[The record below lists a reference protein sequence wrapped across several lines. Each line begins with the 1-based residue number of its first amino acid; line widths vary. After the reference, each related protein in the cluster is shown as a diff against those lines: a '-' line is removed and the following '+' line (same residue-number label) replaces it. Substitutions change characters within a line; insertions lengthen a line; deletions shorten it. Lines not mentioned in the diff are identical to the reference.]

1 MTDQTVKPCEFAEGH
16 CIHCGDSEPTCAMAE
31 CEGWVE
37 PADRVQT
44 LADQVEALTKER
56 DTLQYEVD
64 AIPAIKAERDAL
76 QTALK
81 NTLSSMGQQADE
93 LRKERDTQAKAA
105 DHWIAEA
112 TRDHNALVTLRV
124 ERDALMADAERY
136 RWISAQIVS
145 GDMDTLEQAFATLD
159 EDAEFVTQSEFDACI
174 DSAIEK
180 AGVK

>member
-1 MTDQTVKPCEFAEGH
+1 MTTQKILPCEFVAGL
-16 CIHCGDSEPTCAMAE
+16 CSNCGASERGE

-64 AIPAIKAERDAL
+64 AIPAIKAERD
-76 QTALK
+76 
-81 NTLSSMGQQADE
+81 
-93 LRKERDTQAKAA
+93 TQAKAA
-105 DHWIAEA
+105 DHWMTEA

-124 ERDALMADAERY
+124 ERDALMAAAKLALDAMAPMRGM
-136 RWISAQIVS
+136 I
-145 GDMDTLEQAFATLD
+145 LFD
-159 EDAEFVTQSEFDACI
+159 E
-174 DSAIEK
+174 AIKALRE